1 MKSPVKKPIK
11 LISDYCSR
19 LRRSDPGRC
28 PAPDAS
34 YIFER
39 SPRHPV
45 LGCPFYLH
53 YLCLRYQPS
62 RCGYRNL
69 LVLLRADGGSI
80 GSGPAA

>member
-1 MKSPVKKPIK
+1 MNKHVEKEYKMLVNK
-11 LISDYCSR
+11 D
-19 LRRSDPGRC
+19 
-28 PAPDAS
+28 DAS